1 MSKNYFK
8 SKKEPKQTKIENKVE
23 PAPEIEPVLDLGMV
37 DSVEGKTAAPT
48 TGIGELESLTKEVVT
63 PEFEEPDRYEVVAQ
77 GGVVLR
83 EAPPPD
89 TSSASGMYAGAG
101 IICVPYKDIFVETKR
116 INNWSFG
123 NYNGKSGWVCN
134 IYLKKK

>member
-8 SKKEPKQTKIENKVE
+8 SKKEVKQDRVEKKVE
-23 PAPEIEPVLDLGMV
+23 PTPEFEPVLDLGIV
-37 DSVEGKTAAPT
+37 DSIEGKTAAPT

-63 PEFEEPDRYEVVAQ
+63 PEFEEPDRYKVIAQ

-83 EAPPPD
+83 ETPPPD
-89 TSSASGMYAGAG
+89 TNSTSGMYAGAG
-101 IICVPYKDIFVETKR
+101 IICVPYENIFVETKR
-116 INNWSFG
+116 IGNWSYG

-134 IYLKKK
+134 IYLEKE